1 MWLLVLLFVAAQT
14 ADLLTWAQMDP
25 SREMN
30 PVVTTVGPVVALT
43 AKLLV
48 VAWTAVWCWHYRNA
62 ATTAVLLFGTAIGCF
77 GAYTN
82 L

>member
-1 MWLLVLLFVAAQT
+1 MWILVLLFVAAQT

-25 SREMN
+25 GRELN
-30 PVVTTVGPVVALT
+30 PVVNALGPAVALT

-48 VAWTAVWCWHYRNA
+48 VAWTAVWCWHNRNV
-62 ATTAVLLFGTAIGCF
+62 ATTAVLLFGTAIGLM